1 METRTS
7 GIRADEIIRRT
18 LFTKVEKVEVQ
29 GFSGGIWMFW
39 REDLV
44 EVDLLATN
52 PQTIT
57 V

>member
-18 LFTKVEKVEVQ
+18 LFTKVEKVER
-29 GFSGGIWMFW
+29 GLFSGGIL